1 MASVLLA
8 LLSAYLL
15 GSFPSA
21 QLLAR
26 LQGRDIFTVGSG
38 NMGAMNTARN
48 VGFLPGLAVLLL
60 DVAKGAA
67 ALLAA
72 GAFTQALE
80 ASPLNASLATA
91 AAALG
96 VVAGHAWP
104 LFTRFRG
111 GKALAVSF
119 GVLLVFLPLAA
130 ISGLLLIIILSLAL
144 PDKGFAAILTVFLLV
159 PLTALLA
166 WWQGTPVLQWL
177 PLTAALLL
185 MALII
190 RFKYLT
196 ASVQTAPAPPPSAA
210 A

>member
-1 MASVLLA
+1 MVSVLLTLA
-8 LLSAYLL
+8 AAYLL

-26 LQGRDIFTVGSG
+26 LQGRDIFAVGSG
-38 NMGAMNTARN
+38 SMGAMNTARN
-48 VGFLPGLAVLLL
+48 VGVLTGVAVLLL
-60 DVAKGAA
+60 DVAKGAS
-67 ALLAA
+67 ALLLATA
-72 GAFTQALE
+72 ITNAFQAP
-80 ASPLNASLATA
+80 PLTVSLAAA

-130 ISGLLLIIILSLAL
+130 FSGLLLIIILSLLL
-144 PDKGFAAILTVFLLV
+144 PDKNFAAILTVFLLV
-159 PLTALLA
+159 PLTSLMA
-166 WWQGTPVLQWL
+166 WWQGVPGLQWL
-177 PLTAALLL
+177 PLAAALLL

-190 RFKYLT
+190 RYKYVT
-196 ASVQTAPAPPPSAA
+196 ASARISPAPPPSAA